1 MLVTAIETG
10 LAIIGVGLLAFGICG
25 IARNKHC
32 RDTPAEIWQ
41 IKITLPLAMWIALS
55 GLSSLG
61 FAGYLASTGVTKNPI
76 AMPASYTTSPVN
88 PVAAGNTADSPRPR
102 IPASLPAP
110 VTPSAAAT
118 ASPTPNTA
126 TPTVILD
133 APRTGTKVS
142 VSKGFSVT
150 GTNSPLGSDTIWILD
165 YNGGSDYTVDETAT
179 IFNGKW
185 TAFDGPGLGTAPLPF
200 PLIMAVILANPACNT
215 TLNQHDAANNYDM
228 SSLPP
233 GCKIVSEVEVDVS
246 QK

>member
-32 RDTPAEIWQ
+32 KDTPAEIWQ

-61 FAGYLASTGVTKNPI
+61 FAGYLASTGVTKNPLG
-76 AMPASYTTSPVN
+76 MPASYTSSPVN

-102 IPASLPAP
+102 IPVSLPAP
-110 VTPSAAAT
+110 VT
-118 ASPTPNTA
+118 
-126 TPTVILD
+126 
-133 APRTGTKVS
+133 PRTGTKVS

-185 TAFDGPGLGTAPLPF
+185 TAFDGPGLGTGPLPF

>member
-10 LAIIGVGLLAFGICG
+10 LAIIGVGLLAFGIYG
-25 IARNKHC
+25 IARNKFSTA
-32 RDTPAEIWQ
+32 TPIQIWQ
-41 IKITLPLAMWIALS
+41 VAITFPLAMWIALS

-76 AMPASYTTSPVN
+76 AIPSSNTTSPVN
-88 PVAAGNTADSPRPR
+88 SGAGGNTAGSPRPS
-102 IPASLPAP
+102 ISVSLPTP

-133 APRTGTKVS
+133 TPRTGAKVS
-142 VSKGFSVT
+142 VSKGFPVA

-165 YNGGSDYTVDETAT
+165 YDGGSDYTVDEAAT

-185 TAFDGPGLGTAPLPF
+185 TAFDGPGLGTGPLPF
-200 PLIMAVILANPACNT
+200 PLIMAVILANPVCNT
-215 TLNQHDAANNYDM
+215 ILNQHDVANNYDM

-233 GCKIVSEVEVDVS
+233 GCKIISEADVDVS
-246 QK
+246 RT